1 MVETV
6 AKVWRGGESAASV
19 WPLSEQGL
27 THAAVLLSSRAGLSW
42 TQHN

>member
-19 WPLSEQGL
+19 WPLSEGL